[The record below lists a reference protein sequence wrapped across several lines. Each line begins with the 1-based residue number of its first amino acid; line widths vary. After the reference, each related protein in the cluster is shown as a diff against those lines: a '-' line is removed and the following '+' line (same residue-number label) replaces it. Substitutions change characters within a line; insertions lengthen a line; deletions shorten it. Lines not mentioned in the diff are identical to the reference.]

1 MTQPTDKP
9 QIVKEI
15 NYIKMTQQVEKS
27 QISKEINY
35 INLNPDT
42 QSKIVDQILA
52 QSMGVGLGIIVTLLS
67 LVVLARWLGL
77 NALITKWMEKLESD
91 SQSFRSLANSVQN
104 MSVDSKT
111 HHNKYV
117 EDHTKIIEEVR
128 EVREITK
135 EILYKVDKQ

>member
-1 MTQPTDKP
+1 MNTQTDKP
-9 QIVKEI
+9 QIPK
-15 NYIKMTQQVEKS
+15 QV
-27 QISKEINY
+27 NY
-35 INLNPDT
+35 INLSADT
-42 QSKIVDQILA
+42 ESKIVDQILT
-52 QSMGVGLGIIVTLLS
+52 QSAGVGLGIIVTLLS

-77 NALITKWMEKLESD
+77 NTLITKWVEKLESD

-117 EDHTKIIEEVR
+117 EDHSKIIEEVR
-128 EVREITK
+128 DVKEITK

>member
-1 MTQPTDKP
+1 MTAQTDKP
-9 QIVKEI
+9 QIPKQV
-15 NYIKMTQQVEKS
+15 NYISVS
-27 QISKEINY
+27 
-35 INLNPDT
+35 PDT
-42 QSKIVDQILA
+42 ESKIVDQILTNA
-52 QSMGVGLGIIVTLLS
+52 SGVGLGIILTLLS

-104 MSVDSKT
+104 MSIDSKT

-117 EDHTKIIEEVR
+117 EDHTKIVEEVR

-135 EILYKVDKQ
+135 EILYKVDKA